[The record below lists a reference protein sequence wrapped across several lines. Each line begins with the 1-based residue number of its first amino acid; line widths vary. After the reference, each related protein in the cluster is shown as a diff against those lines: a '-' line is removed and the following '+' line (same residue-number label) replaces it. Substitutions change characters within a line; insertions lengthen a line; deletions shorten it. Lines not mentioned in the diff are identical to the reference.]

1 MSSLLLMNF
10 LDVARSLGC
19 DPLTAKPDDVAS
31 FIRREFRA
39 RGGTFNYN
47 TSITSLPALFEGQKT
62 VEEAINYCL
71 TKGSPAGRVQN
82 ANAVEIA
89 GAYAFSERSKC
100 YRIPFSAVPI
110 GRLASGQ
117 TAFMAIKAPLVRVR
131 RPDIFVVVPG
141 FRLGH
146 RPQGTE
152 IDVAASLAVATFARD
167 DFNEADYEYLDC
179 SRGASGERELRVYHG
194 RDRRLFSLDEV
205 DHMLDIYVRGLALA
219 FQSGMPANA
228 PNFRGYKI
236 IDPDQPRMI

>member
-1 MSSLLLMNF
+1 
-10 LDVARSLGC
+10 
-19 DPLTAKPDDVAS
+19 
-31 FIRREFRA
+31 
-39 RGGTFNYN
+39 
-47 TSITSLPALFEGQKT
+47 
-62 VEEAINYCL
+62 
-71 TKGSPAGRVQN
+71 
-82 ANAVEIA
+82 
-89 GAYAFSERSKC
+89 
-100 YRIPFSAVPI
+100 
-110 GRLASGQ
+110 
-117 TAFMAIKAPLVRVR
+117 MAIKAPLVRVR